1 MSCRFQFSLQALMV
15 VMLIVAVGC
24 AVWTWLPTPIQ
35 DAAKYVAVLAGLW
48 FIQDP
53 ELFGHKPPR

>member
-1 MSCRFQFSLQALMV
+1 MV
-15 VMLIVAVGC
+15 VMLVVAVGC

-35 DAAKYVAVLAGLW
+35 DGVGYVAVLALLW

-53 ELFGHKPPR
+53 TLFGHKPR